1 MVLRNFDLFKK
12 KITYDAS
19 SRVILKSYESSEDE
33 IINGVYKELPVGKV
47 LFYRLADQLYIEV
60 NENRFRI
67 DDIKQYKEQSREGVL
82 LLENRAGSMELKEPL
97 EKEALADPFT
107 MSSDDDFKFLQYIEN
122 IRLSRAKQE
131 IIFNHK

>member
-1 MVLRNFDLFKK
+1 MVLRNFDQFKK
-12 KITYDAS
+12 RIIYDAS

-33 IINGVYKELPVGKV
+33 IIDGVYKELPVGKV

-60 NENRFRI
+60 NEDRFHI

-82 LLENRAGSMELKEPL
+82 LLENSTGSMELKEPL
-97 EKEALADPFT
+97 EKEALDDPFT

-122 IRLSRAKQE
+122 TRLSRAKQE